1 MKKSLFLP
9 FLFVWGLCFA
19 VLCGCT
25 APEEILRFDP
35 ESQQSVRIGVVL
47 PLTGKNAVQGK
58 KMLAGARL
66 AVDSLNSRRGHFG
79 RTVEL
84 VVEDSSST
92 GSGAAAALERAVT
105 SGAIGIVGGYSSVEA
120 QAITDLARRRRV
132 PLVIPMATGND
143 DIIGSNSFVFRAVFT
158 DRQQAEMIAGFMKYY
173 RRVNRLAVTV
183 SSNPDDIYS
192 RNVARDVADA
202 FKNLGGEVIAM
213 CEVDP
218 AKPQEPLRQAVSFV
232 PDAVILPFEA
242 STAAKCYKILR
253 ELGYAGLIGG
263 PDSWDDPQFFHS
275 LQGIKKLGNSFYTA
289 FYSDE
294 ARHSEFSAF
303 RKEFREKNFY
313 YPGSC
318 EIQTFDAVNM
328 LLIGFGNDAVDLKKF
343 QKNWLGIRK
352 HAGAAA
358 IYTMK
363 RNNAIDR
370 TIYINRIGT
379 VPELGNKPVPRNIA
393 GLQYSRLEDY
403 NVGLKEK

>member
-1 MKKSLFLP
+1 MRKKLLLTFLFFAALFLTV
-9 FLFVWGLCFA
+9 F
-19 VLCGCT
+19 CGCT
-25 APEEILRFDP
+25 APDEILRFDP
-35 ESQQSVRIGVVL
+35 ESRQSVRIGAVL

-58 KMLAGARL
+58 KMLEGARF

-84 VVEDSSST
+84 IVEDSNST
-92 GSGAAAALERAVT
+92 GPGAAAALERAVS
-105 SGAIGIVGGYSSVEA
+105 SGAVGIVGGYSSVEA
-120 QAITDLARRRRV
+120 QAVTDLARRRRV
-132 PLVIPMATGND
+132 PVVIPMATGND
-143 DIIGSNSFVFRAVFT
+143 DVIGVNKFVFRVVFT

-183 SSNPDDIYS
+183 SANPDDIYS

-202 FKNLGGEVIAM
+202 FRKLGGEVISI

-253 ELGYAGLIGG
+253 ELGYTGLIGG

-303 RKEFREKNFY
+303 RKEFREKKFY
-313 YPGSC
+313 YPDSC

-328 LLIGFGNDAVDLKKF
+328 LLIGFGNNARDLKSF

-363 RNNAIDR
+363 RNNVIDR
-370 TIYINRIGT
+370 TIYINRVGT

-403 NVGLKEK
+403 NVGLEKE